1 MSEDTGGRQAKIPTW
16 DGSADSF
23 QASCEAALLFEQTTK
38 FQDRYLAGPRLV
50 GELQGAAKRLIVGQK
65 PDWVSYNGGVE
76 HLLQHLRRC
85 LGKPQVPELTELLAK
100 YFKTSKRKPG
110 ELMGEYITRKCE
122 LYVRAQQSMS
132 RIKPHHDRTEAST
145 GVDWPGP
152 WNSYSRRSSVDSRA
166 STEGVPEGDMS
177 NDSQAAAP
185 TAPTTGEPSETHSSS
200 TSNTGNQNYTWN
212 DWSWSGSSSYW
223 NWQSYSSWNWQ
234 PRNWGSASSY
244 SEGTSM
250 VLPELVPEFVQA
262 WLLLQDAGL
271 EPHEK
276 NTVIVATQGDMSLQR
291 VAQELRNQFA
301 DLDIK
306 KRDTSR
312 KYHGYV
318 GDRVG
323 DSEDESPTPETSFN
337 AETELNEEGWALWSE
352 TEDEIQTA
360 LAALQQTRR
369 TLRDARERQK
379 QVKQNRQYFR
389 QGPRKSDGSHQREAH
404 ITCLKCGKTGHKAIN
419 CPQNSQQASAA
430 EMAPFI
436 CFAQEES
443 MDEQAW
449 ATERAPEKPT
459 TSDAVAAGK
468 AVIDC
473 GATKSIG
480 SARALE
486 QVMKLSKHGIKKVD
500 TQDRPRFGFG
510 NSSED
515 RCISTLHLNVQAA
528 EQPGIM
534 RIHALNRGS
543 GPVLLSVSTL
553 KALGAMI
560 DFADGTMVLR
570 HVDANKLLT
579 LEESQTGHLLLPL
592 VDDLL
597 SGAEP
602 TQRPIPS
609 LKSYLQVPE
618 SQHDAEETKKEGEP
632 GSKSFEAPSD
642 HLPIE

>member
-1 MSEDTGGRQAKIPTW
+1 MMSDDTGGRQAKIPTW

-23 QASCEAALLFEQTTK
+23 QAYCEAALLFEQTTK

-132 RIKPHHDRTEAST
+132 RIKPHHDRTEALT

-200 TSNTGNQNYTWN
+200 TRNTGNQDYAWS

-223 NWQSYSSWNWQ
+223 KWQSYPSWNWQ

-301 DLDIK
+301 DLDLK

-323 DSEDESPTPETSFN
+323 DSEDESPTP
-337 AETELNEEGWALWSE
+337 
-352 TEDEIQTA
+352 
-360 LAALQQTRR
+360 
-369 TLRDARERQK
+369 
-379 QVKQNRQYFR
+379 
-389 QGPRKSDGSHQREAH
+389 
-404 ITCLKCGKTGHKAIN
+404 
-419 CPQNSQQASAA
+419 
-430 EMAPFI
+430 
-436 CFAQEES
+436 
-443 MDEQAW
+443 DEQAW

-480 SARALE
+480 SVRALE

-500 TQDRPRFGFG
+500 TQDRPLFGSSSMRKVGHSGVRPRTRSRQRWQPCNRPEGRFGM
-510 NSSED
+510 
-515 RCISTLHLNVQAA
+515 H
-528 EQPGIM
+528 
-534 RIHALNRGS
+534 
-543 GPVLLSVSTL
+543 VS
-553 KALGAMI
+553 
-560 DFADGTMVLR
+560 D
-570 HVDANKLLT
+570 
-579 LEESQTGHLLLPL
+579 
-592 VDDLL
+592 
-597 SGAEP
+597 
-602 TQRPIPS
+602 
-609 LKSYLQVPE
+609 KSR
-618 SQHDAEETKKEGEP
+618 
-632 GSKSFEAPSD
+632 
-642 HLPIE
+642 